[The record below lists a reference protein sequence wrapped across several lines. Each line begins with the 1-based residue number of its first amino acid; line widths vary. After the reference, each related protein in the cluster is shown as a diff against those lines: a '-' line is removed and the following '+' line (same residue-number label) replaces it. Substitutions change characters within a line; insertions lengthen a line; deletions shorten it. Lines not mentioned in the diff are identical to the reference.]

1 MHSTTI
7 AVDLAK
13 NVFELAVADATGKIV
28 DRQRLNRVRFSSFF
42 VQRAPC
48 RVLME
53 ACGSAHYWAR
63 RIAEHGHSVQL
74 LPAQYVRQY
83 VRRNKTDRADAAALI
98 EAARCADIRAVPVK
112 SLEQQQV
119 LALHRLR
126 SQWMGTRQRYLNT
139 LRGLL
144 REFGIAIPLG
154 ARVAR
159 SHIAQH
165 LAQSRRDLPAAIRPL
180 LDQMLGE
187 VDQLERLTDQV
198 ERQIAGLT
206 HADPVVQQ
214 LRQIPGVGLLT
225 STALRATVGDIQRFP
240 CARRFASWLGLTP
253 REYSSGE
260 RRRLGSISKRGD
272 VYLRTLLVHGAR
284 SALMAAHR
292 QQRTGR
298 PLDRLRQRAL
308 ACQRQRGHNVAT
320 VALANR
326 MARIIWATWKHGRPF
341 DGNWACAAH

>member
-1 MHSTTI
+1 
-7 AVDLAK
+7 
-13 NVFELAVADATGKIV
+13 
-28 DRQRLNRVRFSSFF
+28 
-42 VQRAPC
+42 
-48 RVLME
+48 
-53 ACGSAHYWAR
+53 
-63 RIAEHGHSVQL
+63 
-74 LPAQYVRQY
+74 
-83 VRRNKTDRADAAALI
+83 
-98 EAARCADIRAVPVK
+98 
-112 SLEQQQV
+112 
-119 LALHRLR
+119 
-126 SQWMGTRQRYLNT
+126 MGTRQRYLNT

-154 ARVAR
+154 AKVAR

-165 LAQSRRDLPAAIRPL
+165 LALSRRELPAAIRPL

-198 ERQIAGLT
+198 ERQLACLT

-214 LRQIPGVGLLT
+214 LRQIPGIGLLT

-240 CARRFASWLGLTP
+240 SARRFASWLGLTP
-253 REYSSGE
+253 REYSSGQC
-260 RRRLGSISKRGD
+260 RRLGSISKRGD

-284 SALMAAHR
+284 SALTAAHR

-326 MARIIWATWKHGRPF
+326 MARIIWATWKHGRTF
-341 DGNWACAAH
+341 DGNWACSAH